1 MGAEDDDG
9 EEGDPE
15 EEGHQPPRAGPGPG
29 TVAAARARFL
39 AEAHQ
44 TRTRSPSPPRS
55 LFRSTTGKGVAFT
68 EEDVTFLLRFMQY
81 RKWVLLHRTYN
92 STNFSVGAKG
102 DWTWWPFGKM

>member
-15 EEGHQPPRAGPGPG
+15 EEGHLPPRTGPGPG

-39 AEAHQ
+39 AEAPQ
-44 TRTRSPSPPRS
+44 IRTRSPSPPRS

-81 RKWVLLHRTYN
+81 RKWVLLHWTNN
-92 STNFSVGAKG
+92 SAHFSVGA
-102 DWTWWPFGKM
+102 